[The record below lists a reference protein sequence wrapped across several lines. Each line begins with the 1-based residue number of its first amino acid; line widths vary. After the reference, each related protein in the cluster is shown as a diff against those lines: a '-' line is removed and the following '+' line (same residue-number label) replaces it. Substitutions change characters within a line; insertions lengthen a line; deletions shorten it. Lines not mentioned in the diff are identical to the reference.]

1 MQYTVPCAMAK
12 RRRLR
17 MDAAI
22 GAEDR
27 LQRTM
32 RFRVCMLAAQKET
45 VLQRSPRFIQLSQ
58 YLPSEQAAFEL
69 SMPFDSRSD
78 YVQSPIQLSSHP
90 WSFQPFLPRKRCSLL
105 TDVKSDTLHFSMVT
119 PFPTETET
127 EQNICGR

>member
-1 MQYTVPCAMAK
+1 
-12 RRRLR
+12 

-78 YVQSPIQLSSHP
+78 YFIQAKRFWYAVNLRITCELRR
-90 WSFQPFLPRKRCSLL
+90 FLAFLPRKRCSLL